1 MLISVPTMMFLWS
14 VMLLS
19 ALVHAQCERYG
30 LDMGGI
36 FFVFVYSDAVV
47 YASYPPIWRYRHGFC

>member
-1 MLISVPTMMFLWS
+1 MPISMPTMMFLWS

-30 LDMGGI
+30 LDMGTGNM
-36 FFVFVYSDAVV
+36 
-47 YASYPPIWRYRHGFC
+47 CML